1 MLKLHSFSNMPNMV
15 RKKTL
20 ILTYQIL
27 QYEKNYLYRW
37 NSVVFYNFSL
47 F

>member
-15 RKKTL
+15 HKKTL

-27 QYEKNYLYRW
+27 HYEKIRLFRW
-37 NSVVFYNFSL
+37 NSFVISN
-47 F
+47 

>member
-27 QYEKNYLYRW
+27 HHEKNCLYRW
-37 NSVVFYNFSL
+37 NSFVFSD
-47 F
+47 